1 MPHAALSP
9 APIDGP
15 LTCICAGICPRGQLG
30 DRAVKFCLSDP
41 AATSA
46 WCDDHTDDVS
56 AQEREYLVR
65 RISR

>member
-15 LTCICAGICPRGQLG
+15 LTCICAAICPGGQLE
-30 DRAVKFCLSDP
+30 DHAVKFCLSDP
-41 AATSA
+41 AATWP
-46 WCDDHTDDVS
+46 WCDDHTYDLS